1 VPLIKISKHYVVDQN
16 EDSITVDIPKSML
29 WSWQKD
35 YEKIANAQG
44 ILEYK
49 KEDMLA
55 HLQTLRQ
62 EWIRVG

>member
-1 VPLIKISKHYVVDQN
+1 MPLIKISKDYVVDQN